1 MNNKNSYRQFCQ
13 TEPSIPI
20 FSKDWWL
27 DAVCGEDNW
36 DVALVE
42 KGGNIVATMPYY
54 IRTNKIG
61 LKLMVQPQLTQTLG
75 PWISYPQNQKYEKKL
90 SFDKQIINALLEQL
104 PQYDYFAQN
113 FHYSITNW
121 LPFYWKGF
129 QQTTRYTYV
138 INDLADLDL
147 IWKGT
152 QENIRTDIRKA
163 RNRFNIQVKT
173 NLDIEQF
180 LAINELTFTR
190 QNMSLPYSS
199 QFVKRLDEA
208 CQVHK
213 ARRMYFAED
222 EKGQIHAAIYIV
234 WDDNSA
240 YYLMG
245 GGHPELRNS
254 GATSLLMWEAVQFAA
269 TVTRKFDFEG
279 SMIESVERFFRGF
292 GAKQVPYFAV
302 SNMSRRMAPLYYGRK
317 LMRSLLG
324 K

>member
-1 MNNKNSYRQFCQ
+1 MKNNKPLYREFCQ

-36 DVALVE
+36 DVAIVE

-129 QQTTRYTYV
+129 QQTTRYTY
-138 INDLADLDL
+138 IIDDLTNHDTILKEFSSAKRKNIRKSSQIVEVKFDLPADLFYNNHKMTLLKQGSKISYSFELFERIYKTAYEHNSGKTIYAVDKESNIHCALFVVWYEKSAYDL
-147 IWKGT
+147 IST
-152 QENIRTDIRKA
+152 IDPDFRNI
-163 RNRFNIQVKT
+163 
-173 NLDIEQF
+173 
-180 LAINELTFTR
+180 
-190 QNMSLPYSS
+190 
-199 QFVKRLDEA
+199 
-208 CQVHK
+208 
-213 ARRMYFAED
+213 
-222 EKGQIHAAIYIV
+222 G
-234 WDDNSA
+234 
-240 YYLMG
+240 
-245 GGHPELRNS
+245 
-254 GATSLLMWEAVQFAA
+254 AA
-269 TVTRKFDFEG
+269 TLLVYEIIKYVSSLTEKFDFEG
-279 SMIESVERFFRGF
+279 SMIEEVENSFRQF